1 MSLTDEE
8 QQRYRAAFRDQ
19 MTRTPYIGGL
29 RILIEEWSPE
39 GVRLRLPFD
48 EHLTNDGHA
57 YHGGVVASL
66 VDTSGAAAVW
76 AGHDF
81 DKGMRAATVS
91 MTVNYTGAGRDSDLL
106 ADAVCVKRGK
116 DLAFSEIRVH
126 DPDGR
131 GVATATLVYRIV
143 P

>member
-1 MSLTDEE
+1 DRHRAAAQRVRQGAQDRAARTRRRRLRRGCVSLTEEE

-29 RILIEEWSPE
+29 RILIEEWSPD

-76 AGHDF
+76 AGHDY

-91 MTVNYTGAGRDSDLL
+91 MTVNCTGAARDTDLL
-106 ADAVCVKRGK
+106 AGA
-116 DLAFSEIRVH
+116 
-126 DPDGR
+126 
-131 GVATATLVYRIV
+131 
-143 P
+143 